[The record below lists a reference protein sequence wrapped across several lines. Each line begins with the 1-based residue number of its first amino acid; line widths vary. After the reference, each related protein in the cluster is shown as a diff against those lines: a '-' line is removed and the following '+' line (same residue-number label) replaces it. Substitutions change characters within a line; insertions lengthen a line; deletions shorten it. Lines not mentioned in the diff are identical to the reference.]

1 MTTDATNQADS
12 TSPECHDWPREAQ
25 PLLDLLQEVCTA
37 HAPSGVERELD
48 AIITRRL
55 APLAARVW
63 QDAAGNTVA
72 LLPGRAHDR
81 PLQFTAHKDEIAL
94 IVKRIAPA
102 GRLAVERVGG
112 LHPYKVGEGPVDI
125 LADDGSIVPAVLG
138 FGAVHVS
145 EESSIQQVKSGR
157 RAAQWSDA
165 VIDAKLTREELHA
178 RGVHVGS
185 RIALERA
192 RKSPR
197 VLRDYVGAHALDD
210 KGAIALL
217 LLLAKSL
224 AADPPPQDVYFLLTS
239 GEEVESGAAVYGSR
253 ELPGDTL
260 VAVEVAP
267 VMPEY
272 DLRNDPRPVV
282 IWADSRGP
290 YDVTLTTNIVGVA
303 RDRGIEV
310 QEAVLASF
318 GSDAAL
324 ARRTGAVPRSACV
337 GFPTEN
343 THGYEVAHL
352 GGMLNCGRLLEAL
365 VRAWPL

>member
-1 MTTDATNQADS
+1 MTTATTNRADPAG
-12 TSPECHDWPREAQ
+12 PERHDWPREAQ
-25 PLLDLLQEVCTA
+25 PLLDLLTEVCAA
-37 HAPSGVERELD
+37 HAPPGVERELG
-48 AIITRRL
+48 AIITRHL
-55 APLAARVW
+55 APLAVRVW

-72 LLPGRAHDR
+72 LLPGHAHDK
-81 PLQFTAHKDEIAL
+81 PLQLTAHKDEIAL
-94 IVKRIAPA
+94 IVKRIDPD
-102 GRLAVERVGG
+102 GRLAVDRLGG
-112 LHPYKVGEGPVDI
+112 IYPFKVGEGPVDI
-125 LADDGSIVPAVLG
+125 LADDGSIVPASLG

-145 EESSIQQVKSGR
+145 AVSSIQDVKSGR

-165 VIDAKLTREELHA
+165 VVDAKLTREELHA

-185 RIALERA
+185 RIVLDRT

-197 VLRDYVGAHALDD
+197 VLQDYVGAHALDD
-210 KGAIALL
+210 RGGIALL
-217 LLLAKSL
+217 LLLAESL
-224 AADPPPQDVYFLLTS
+224 AAEPPPQDVYFLLTS

-272 DLRNDPRPVV
+272 NLRNDARPVV
-282 IWADSRGP
+282 IWADGRGP
-290 YDVTLTTNIVGVA
+290 YDAALTTNIVDAA

-310 QEAVLASF
+310 QAAVLASF

-324 ARRTGAVPRSACV
+324 ARRMGAIARSACV

>member
-1 MTTDATNQADS
+1 MTAAATNQADRD
-12 TSPECHDWPREAQ
+12 SPEAHDWPREAQ
-25 PLLDLLQEVCTA
+25 PLLALLKEACEA

-48 AIITRRL
+48 AIITRHL
-55 APLAARVW
+55 TPTAARVW

-72 LLPGRAHDR
+72 LFPGRARDE

-94 IVKRIAPA
+94 IVKRIEPD
-102 GRLAVERVGG
+102 GRLHVERVGG
-112 LHPYKVGEGPVDI
+112 IHPFKVGEGPVDI
-125 LADDGSIVPAVLG
+125 LADDGSIVPAILG
-138 FGAVHVS
+138 FGAAHVS
-145 EESSIQQVKSGR
+145 GQSSIQQVKSGH

-165 VIDAKLTREELHA
+165 VVDAKLTRDELHA
-178 RGVHVGS
+178 RGIHVGS
-185 RIALERA
+185 RIALERS
-192 RKSPR
+192 RKAPR
-197 VLRDYVGAHALDD
+197 VLQDYVGAHALDD
-210 KGAIALL
+210 KGGLALL
-217 LLLAKSL
+217 LLLAESL
-224 AADPPPQDVYFLLTS
+224 AAEPPPQDVYFLLAS

-272 DLRNDPRPVV
+272 DLQNDARPVV
-282 IWADSRGP
+282 IWADGLGP
-290 YDVTLTTNIVGVA
+290 YDVPLTTNIVATA
-303 RDRGIEV
+303 RDQGIEV

-324 ARRTGAVPRSACV
+324 ARRTGAVARSACV

-365 VRAWPL
+365 IRAWPL

>member
-1 MTTDATNQADS
+1 MRS
-12 TSPECHDWPREAQ
+12 RS
-25 PLLDLLQEVCTA
+25 
-37 HAPSGVERELD
+37 SSS
-48 AIITRRL
+48 
-55 APLAARVW
+55 
-63 QDAAGNTVA
+63 A
-72 LLPGRAHDR
+72 LLP
-81 PLQFTAHKDEIAL
+81 T
-94 IVKRIAPA
+94 

-112 LHPYKVGEGPVDI
+112 IHPYKVGEGPVDI

-224 AADPPPQDVYFLLTS
+224 AAEPPPQDVYFLLTS

-272 DLRNDPRPVV
+272 DLRNDARPVV

-290 YDVTLTTNIVGVA
+290 YDVTLTTNIVGAA